1 MTAQERSRLGR
12 GLAALIGD
20 VGDETAVL
28 DRARGQRRVPIEF
41 LRANPRNPRR
51 RFNEEELA
59 ELAASV
65 GEKGILQPILVRG
78 VQGKVDHFEI
88 VAGERRWRAAQKAG
102 LRDVPVLLMDIGDRE
117 ALEIAIVEN
126 VQRADLNP
134 LEESAGY
141 ESLMDEF
148 KYTQADLARAV
159 GKSRSHVANTLRLQ
173 KLPPSV
179 KRYLAD
185 GKLTAGHARAL
196 LGHEDPEGLAKMIVE
211 HGLNVREAE
220 ARAQERPVA
229 RGKQTKRRAKATK
242 SADIRALERRLSD
255 ALGLSVEI
263 APRGAGGEVRVR
275 YKTFEQFEAIS
286 RKLGGRH

>member
-28 DRARGQRRVPIEF
+28 DRARGGQRRVPIEF
-41 LRANPRNPRR
+41 VRANPRNPRR
-51 RFNEEELA
+51 HFNDEELA
-59 ELAASV
+59 ELAASI

-78 VQGKVDHFEI
+78 VSNKANMFEI

-102 LRDVPVLLMDIGDRE
+102 LREVPVLIMEIGDRE

-148 KYTQADLARAV
+148 KYSQADLARVV

-173 KLPPSV
+173 KLPGSV

-185 GKLTAGHARAL
+185 GRLTAGHARAL
-196 LGHEDPEGLAKMIVE
+196 LAHEDPEGLAKMIVE
-211 HGLNVREAE
+211 HGLSVREAE
-220 ARAQERPVA
+220 ARATGRSCA
-229 RGKQTKRRAKATK
+229 RQGDEAPDEGRQKPGRSRA
-242 SADIRALERRLSD
+242 
-255 ALGLSVEI
+255 
-263 APRGAGGEVRVR
+263 
-275 YKTFEQFEAIS
+275 
-286 RKLGGRH
+286 